1 MNKKIFFAAFLSAT
15 LFFNSCT
22 TSLYNAS
29 NAINYEN
36 ETVRISPTVVDV
48 QVDFSNKIT
57 FEKKFTFM
65 KKETVDIAA
74 LKQETLFDC
83 VQKNDCDMIAY
94 PMYQITKGLGSIKV
108 KIVGFKGTFK
118 NPRTIYEDIEN
129 VKNINKDDIEKYS
142 ILHHGIV
149 IENH

>member
-29 NAINYEN
+29 NAVNKER

-57 FEKKFTFM
+57 FEKKFFFT
-65 KKETVDIAA
+65 KKEAVDLAA
-74 LKQETLFDC
+74 LKEETIFDC
-83 VQKNDCDMIAY
+83 VQENNCDMIAY
-94 PMYQITKGLGSIKV
+94 PMYQITRGTLSIKV
-108 KIVGFKGTFK
+108 KVVGFKGTFK
-118 NPRTIYEDIEN
+118 NPRTVYEDIQN
-129 VKNINKDDIEKYS
+129 VKQINKDDVEKYS
-142 ILHHGIV
+142 IIHHGIV
-149 IENH
+149 IGNN